1 MQSVNGLCG
10 NHIVCQ
16 LHTIRPYITLG
27 TLGTLVT
34 TPDGSTMLGLRHR
47 RLDKPENVSDSGLLV
62 SSPEPPALIGS
73 VASADSLDTL
83 GGTAPPWRR
92 SSVKLYKPT
101 RTGAGLYMKNSSRSG
116 AYAKV
121 LLSRYHT
128 VRIGINQRK
137 LSAW

>member
-10 NHIVCQ
+10 NRIVCQ
-16 LHTIRPYITLG
+16 LHTIRPYTTLG

-34 TPDGSTMLGLRHR
+34 TPDGITMLGLRHK
-47 RLDKPENVSDSGLLV
+47 RLEEAENGNNSRLLV
-62 SSPEPPALIGS
+62 SSPEPPELLES
-73 VASADSLDTL
+73 VASADRMGTL

-92 SSVKLYKPT
+92 SSVKPCKQT
-101 RTGAGLYMKNSSRSG
+101 RIGAGLYTKNSSRSG
-116 AYAKV
+116 ACAKV

-128 VRIGINQRK
+128 VQIGINQKR